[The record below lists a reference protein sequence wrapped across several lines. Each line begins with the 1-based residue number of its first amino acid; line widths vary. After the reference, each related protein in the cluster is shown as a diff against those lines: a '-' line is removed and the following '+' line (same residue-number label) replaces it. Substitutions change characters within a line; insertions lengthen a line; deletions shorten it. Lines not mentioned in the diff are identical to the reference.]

1 MIWLSYICVCIY
13 LLQYNNFGDN
23 TYVFYKI
30 IDFMFNKI
38 CKNLNITKNLG
49 KVSMKLTQ
57 KHIKS
62 LTLEKP

>member
-1 MIWLSYICVCIY
+1 
-13 LLQYNNFGDN
+13 
-23 TYVFYKI
+23 
-30 IDFMFNKI
+30 MFNKI

-62 LTLEKP
+62 LTLEKPWGRIDHLPMHKW